1 MRVAVDM
8 FERKRT
14 MEFLQKKKHK
24 VLIPPLSEESDGSE
38 LMGSPATTLASSP
51 ASSEGGRSIQFF
63 QAFRDRA
70 RRSFSLES
78 LPVATPP
85 RDRSSGDMHSRKL
98 SKSRNSS
105 GTFDLLSRRSSGMS
119 EDYISRTA
127 TAMSTHS
134 TSSIGWK
141 SQVIEGVAPL
151 ERDPQ
156 LLRNKNPYIVVT
168 TDYIVKMKG
177 HSDAMALFPDLARGS
192 RSPGNGPPPEPLLT
206 IPTHSI
212 VSVFDSESTRPS
224 FGLEIWWRV
233 DGTLGFKHT
242 VFYFNLPNERG
253 EQMQNIMRA
262 VNANG
267 RDTSDYTRFPWEV
280 SAPIRRLFAA
290 EEPSYQH
297 QELDIFPVIPRGMT
311 RKDGLARDGE
321 KLKSTEGR
329 SYYLAIGAHLCCY
342 IEISKGQTRR
352 GELILKHSC
361 FGLVTLES
369 FTGHWTPH
377 EERFIISFR
386 LVDITIVSCR

>member
-1 MRVAVDM
+1 MD
-8 FERKRT
+8 
-14 MEFLQKKKHK
+14 FLQKKKHK
-24 VLIPPLSEESDGSE
+24 ALIAPLSEESDGSD
-38 LMGSPATTLASSP
+38 LLGSPNATLGSSP
-51 ASSEGGRSIQFF
+51 ASSEGGKSIQFF
-63 QAFRDRA
+63 QTFRDRA
-70 RRSFSLES
+70 KRSFSLES
-78 LPVATPP
+78 LPVGAPS
-85 RDRSSGDMHSRKL
+85 RDPSIGGVHSRKL

-119 EDYISRTA
+119 EDYISRSA
-127 TAMSTHS
+127 TTMSTRS
-134 TSSIGWK
+134 TSSIDWK
-141 SQVIEGVAPL
+141 AQVIEGVAPL

-177 HSDAMALFPDLARGS
+177 HSDAMALFPNLLRGS
-192 RSPGNGPPPEPLLT
+192 RTPSNGPPPEPLLT
-206 IPTHSI
+206 IPIHSI
-212 VSVFDSESTRPS
+212 VSVFDSESTKPS

-253 EQMQNIMRA
+253 EQMQNIVRA
-262 VNANG
+262 INAN
-267 RDTSDYTRFPWEV
+267 DKETSDYTRFPWEV
-280 SAPIRRLFAA
+280 SAPIRKLFAA

-297 QELDIFPVIPRGMT
+297 QELNIFPVVPRGMT
-311 RKDGLARDGE
+311 RKDGLAREGE
-321 KLKSTEGR
+321 KSKSTEGR

-342 IEISKGQTRR
+342 IEISKGQAKR

-361 FGLVTLES
+361 FGLVTLEC

-386 LVDITIVSCR
+386 